1 MTLSNASFFIFSY
14 HYMVLG
20 FLVMI
25 LGTGFMAPHAWW
37 LALIIY
43 FVTVALVVLLGLLL
57 YWLMRTRL
65 PFTTYILMGG
75 RR

>member
-1 MTLSNASFFIFSY
+1 
-14 HYMVLG
+14 
-20 FLVMI
+20 MI
-25 LGTGFMAPHAWW
+25 LGFVVLVLGHGYIMPHNWW

-43 FVTVALVVLLGLLL
+43 IAAVAIIVLFGLLL